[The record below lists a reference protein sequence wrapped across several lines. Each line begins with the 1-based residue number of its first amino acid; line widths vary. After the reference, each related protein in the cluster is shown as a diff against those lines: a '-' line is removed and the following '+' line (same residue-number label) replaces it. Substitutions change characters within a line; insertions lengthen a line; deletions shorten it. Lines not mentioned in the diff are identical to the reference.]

1 MRWGAGVLTAAAI
14 VSATTACGATRPASG
29 SDAGRTGGR
38 AVTVLAAASLTG
50 AFGDLKSAL
59 ATGPE
64 GQAVT
69 YSFAGSQQL
78 VAQIE
83 AGAPADVVAT
93 ADEASMG
100 RLVAAGLVEAPRDF
114 AVNRLAIAVRPGN
127 PLDLRGLADLAR
139 PALRVVLADP
149 SVPAGRYG
157 RQALDRAGVT
167 VKPVS
172 LALDVEA
179 VAAAVA
185 SGEADAGIVYATD
198 VAPRSRVD
206 IPEGS
211 NVVVSYPVAVVRSTG
226 HRAGAQAF
234 VDALFGLAGRRALG
248 GRGFGSP

>member
-167 VKPVS
+167 VK
-172 LALDVEA
+172 A